1 MSLISRTASSRLPL
15 SVLVLFVMAMMM
27 LPLGILA
34 TLLTMAD
41 YRAAIASPVPLA
53 LAQWA
58 RIALPLLLWGLA
70 LGGGWVALRALTIL
84 PLRHLQRLVEA
95 SGHDVD
101 HADYGSR
108 ELATLAE
115 SIVALAAVVDR
126 HNAELDEALVEQR
139 RLTREVHHR
148 VKNSLQIVSSLLSL
162 HARGLSTPAIVATYA
177 AMQARVSA
185 LTMVHRWIYDE
196 RGADGVDLRAL
207 VADLAGALELSL
219 AGPEHRS
226 VGIAQRDVTAL
237 DIGPDTAIPVAF
249 LITELASIA
258 VQASPAGRVMLAIA
272 AVRDG
277 AAVAV
282 TISTN
287 AFIGTDC
294 LGADDNVASTRII
307 YGMVRQLRGKLHHDS
322 VAGSYRLD
330 FTDAR

>member
-1 MSLISRTASSRLPL
+1 MSLVSRTASSRLPL
-15 SVLVLFVMAMMM
+15 SALVLLVMAMML

-41 YRAAIASPVPLA
+41 YRAAIAGPAPLV
-53 LAQWA
+53 LAQWV
-58 RIALPLLLWGLA
+58 RIALPLLLWVLA
-70 LGGGWVALRALTIL
+70 LAGGWFALRAMTIL

-95 SGHDVD
+95 SGHDLE

-115 SIVALAAVVDR
+115 SIVALAAAVDR
-126 HNAELDEALVEQR
+126 HNAELDAALVEQR

-196 RGADGVDLRAL
+196 RGADAVDLRAL

-237 DIGPDTAIPVAF
+237 DIAPDSAIPVAF

-258 VQASPAGRVMLAIA
+258 VQASPPGRVMLAIGA
-272 AVRDG
+272 ARDG
-277 AAVAV
+277 DAVSVAV
-282 TISTN
+282 NTD
-287 AFIGTDC
+287 AFIGGDC
-294 LGADDNVASTRII
+294 LGADDNIASTRII

-330 FTDAR
+330 FSDVR

>member
-15 SVLVLFVMAMMM
+15 SVLVLAVMALMM

-34 TLLTMAD
+34 TLLTIAD
-41 YRAAIASPVPLA
+41 YRAAIAGPAPLA
-53 LAQWA
+53 LSQWVQ
-58 RIALPLLLWGLA
+58 IALPLLLWMLA
-70 LGGGWVALRALTIL
+70 LGGGWLALRALTIL

-95 SGHDVD
+95 SGHDID

-115 SIVALAAVVDR
+115 SIITLAAAVDR
-126 HNAELDEALVEQR
+126 HNDELDAALVEQR

-219 AGPEHRS
+219 AGPDHRS
-226 VGIAQRDVTAL
+226 VSIAQRDVMAL

-258 VQASPAGRVMLAIA
+258 VQASPPGRVVLAIA
-272 AVRDG
+272 ASRD
-277 AAVAV
+277 ADAVSV
-282 TISTN
+282 TVSTN

-294 LGADDNVASTRII
+294 LDADDNGASTRIV
-307 YGMVRQLRGKLHHDS
+307 YGMVRQLRGKLQYDS
-322 VAGSYRLD
+322 VAGSYRLN
-330 FTDAR
+330 FSDAR

>member
-1 MSLISRTASSRLPL
+1 MSLITRDALRRLPL
-15 SVLVLFVMAMMM
+15 SALVLVVLVMML

-34 TLLTMAD
+34 MLLTMAD
-41 YRAAIASPVPLA
+41 YRAAIAGPLPLT
-53 LAQWA
+53 LAQLLQ
-58 RIALPLLLWGLA
+58 IALPLLLWVLA
-70 LGGGWVALRALTIL
+70 LAGGWVALRAMTIL

-95 SGHDVD
+95 SGHHVE

-115 SIVALAAVVDR
+115 SIVALAAAVDR
-126 HNAELDEALVEQR
+126 HNAELDAALVEQR
-139 RLTREVHHR
+139 RLTREIHHR
-148 VKNSLQIVSSLLSL
+148 VKNSLQIISSLLSL
-162 HARGLSTPAIVATYA
+162 HARGLSAPAIIATYA

-226 VGIAQRDVTAL
+226 VSIVQRDVTVL

-249 LITELASIA
+249 LITERASIA
-258 VQASPAGRVMLAIA
+258 VQASPSGRVMLAIA
-272 AVRDG
+272 ASRDDN
-277 AAVAV
+277 AVSIAV
-282 TISTN
+282 NTN
-287 AFIGTDC
+287 AFVGADC
-294 LGADDNVASTRII
+294 LRTAENTASTRII
-307 YGMVRQLRGKLHHDS
+307 RGMVRQLRGSLHHDA